1 VIAQV
6 SGADPFSLFTSIG
19 VGGLIAGVTYLWQRD
34 TAKQRDRAL
43 DVVSTLTSG
52 MLEIRQAI
60 DKSNEAHLASSTA
73 MREMT
78 SALKSMPNAET
89 WYRLSMTID
98 RLDREQPP
106 PQGKGGAWMSRPERE
121 R

>member
-1 VIAQV
+1 VIADAV
-6 SGADPFSLFTSIG
+6 AGDPFSWFASLG
-19 VGGLIAGVTYLWQRD
+19 VGGLVAGITYLWQRD
-34 TAKQRDRAL
+34 TAAQRDRAL
-43 DVVSTLTSG
+43 RVVDTLTTG

-78 SALKSMPNAET
+78 SALKTMPNAET

-98 RLDREQPP
+98 RLDREQPSH
-106 PQGKGGAWMSRPERE
+106 QTGGAWMSRPEQE